1 MIILKRYHEFLS
13 IFDTLGIEIEEMDK
27 PRAGHIRI
35 KCRHNDRSAIFY
47 MSNSPSCSRSC
58 KNFHGDVKRWFKGLD
73 R

>member
-1 MIILKRYHEFLS
+1 MIILKRYHAFLD
-13 IFDTLGIEIEEMDK
+13 IFDTLGIEIEGMER

-35 KCRHNDRSAIFY
+35 KCRHNERKTIFY
-47 MSNSPSCSRSC
+47 MPNSPSCRRAS

>member
-13 IFDTLGIEIEEMDK
+13 IFDTLGIEIEGMDK

-35 KCRHNDRSAIFY
+35 KCRHNDRRAIFY
-47 MSNSPSCSRSC
+47 MANSPSCPRSC